1 MFMKWVFFIFL
12 AANFNHIYSQAAESS
27 VKSDWNSVIDSTFSI
42 SYPKTW
48 TVDRSGQNGTS
59 FYLFSPFLSSN
70 DVFQENVNL
79 IIQDVKG
86 YGITL
91 DSYTAFSID
100 DIGKSVQ
107 NSQILENIRKSAHG
121 LSYHKMV
128 YTGEINGFKLTFMQY
143 YWAEN
148 EKVYLLTF
156 TSEPDQFSKY
166 LPVADRILNSFVIK

>member
-1 MFMKWVFFIFL
+1 MKGFFLILFFTKSIFFFAQSGTKDVL
-12 AANFNHIYSQAAESS
+12 T
-27 VKSDWNSVIDSTFSI
+27 DWNSIVDSSFSI

-48 TVDRSGQNGTS
+48 TLDRSGENGTS

-70 DVFQENVNL
+70 DVFQENVNF

-91 DSYTAFSID
+91 DEYTQFSID
-100 DIGKSVQ
+100 DIGKSIQ
-107 NSQILENIRKSAHG
+107 NSRILENIRKNAHG

-128 YTGEINGFKLTFMQY
+128 YTGEINGFNLTFMQY
-143 YWAEN
+143 YWVEN

-156 TSEPDQFSKY
+156 TAEPDQFSKY
-166 LPVADRILNSFVIK
+166 LPVADMILNSFVMK

>member
-1 MFMKWVFFIFL
+1 MKWVFVILL
-12 AANFNHIYSQAAESS
+12 AANFNHIYSQAGGSS
-27 VKSDWNSVIDSTFSI
+27 ELSDWNSVIDSGFSI

-48 TVDRSGQNGTS
+48 TVDRSGENGTS

-91 DSYTAFSID
+91 DSYTEFSID

-107 NSQILENIRKSAHG
+107 NSRILENIRKSAHG

-128 YTGEINGFKLTFMQY
+128 YSGEINGFKLTFMQY
-143 YWAEN
+143 YWVVN

-156 TSEPDQFSKY
+156 TAEPDQFSKY
-166 LPVADRILNSFVIK
+166 LPVADRILNSFVMK

>member
-1 MFMKWVFFIFL
+1 MKGFFLILFFTKSIFFFAQSGTKDVL
-12 AANFNHIYSQAAESS
+12 T
-27 VKSDWNSVIDSTFSI
+27 DWNSIVDSSFSI

-48 TVDRSGQNGTS
+48 TLDRSGENGTS

-91 DSYTAFSID
+91 DEYTQFSID
-100 DIGKSVQ
+100 DIGKSIQ
-107 NSQILENIRKSAHG
+107 NSRILENIRKNAHG

-128 YTGEINGFKLTFMQY
+128 YTGEINGFNLTFMQY
-143 YWAEN
+143 YWVEN

-156 TSEPDQFSKY
+156 TAEPDQFSKY